1 MKRAVTI
8 LAVLMLSLGTL
19 AKPLPVVRAQS
30 LLRGFAYGPFRDG
43 QSPNQGIF
51 PTAAQIR
58 ADLQLLR
65 VDGKALRSY
74 GCVNLEAIAAESD
87 TAGFTVAQGVWLN
100 NVAADQDEINCAVAQ
115 VKAHPSIALLIAG
128 NERLLNKQMTADQVC
143 AAIAT
148 LKQRTRLPV
157 GTAEP
162 WHIWQAQPKLVACAD
177 VLFVHIH
184 PYWECQPI
192 AQAATYVATR
202 YAELKQQ
209 YPSKR
214 IIIAETGW
222 PSAGPPPSGC
232 TASVPSEAN
241 QARFAHEF
249 LQWAK
254 SQAVE
259 YFFFEAFDEAWK
271 CATPEGVECHWGAYT
286 AQRTPKATALAF
298 HLSTWVPTAR
308 TGP

>member
-1 MKRAVTI
+1 MKRAITI
-8 LAVLMLSLGTL
+8 LAVLILGIGMV
-19 AKPLPVVRAQS
+19 AKPLPAVRAQS
-30 LLRGFAYGPFRDG
+30 FLRGFAYGPFRDG
-43 QSPNQGIF
+43 QSPEQGHF
-51 PTAAQIR
+51 PTAMQIR
-58 ADLQLLR
+58 EDLQLLR

-74 GCVNLEAIAAESD
+74 GCVYLEAIAAESD
-87 TAGFTVAQGVWLN
+87 SADFSVAQGVWLN

-115 VKAHPSIALLIAG
+115 AQAHPSIALLIAG
-128 NERLLNKQMTADQVC
+128 NERLLNKQMTADQLC

-148 LKQRTRLPV
+148 LKQRTGLPV

-162 WHIWQAQPKLVACAD
+162 WHIWQIQPKLATCAD

-184 PYWECQPI
+184 PYGECQPI

-202 YAELKQQ
+202 YAQLKQQ

-232 TASVPSEAN
+232 TTAVPSAAN
-241 QARFAHEF
+241 QIRFAQEF

-254 SQAVE
+254 GQAVE

-271 CATPEGVECHWGAYT
+271 CALPEGVECRWGVYT
-286 AQRTPKATALAF
+286 AQRTPKAAAFTF
-298 HLSTWVPTAR
+298 HLSTWVPLAR
-308 TGP
+308 TAP